1 MSMKKPLGV
10 VVSLVLAAGLAAC
23 NLSRAS
29 SQPTPDV
36 NALYTAAAA
45 SLIAQFNDQ
54 QTQTAAAAT
63 PTPSASPTSLV
74 TFAPLP
80 TLPLGLTPFG
90 TFTFSTPGTGLTPIA
105 SAPPLPG
112 GTGVYSFPV
121 GCDDAM
127 YVGETKPYDKTTMS
141 ALNSFKKGWSLQNT
155 GTCTWGKGYKFAFKS
170 GNQMQGI
177 DIQILNDT
185 DFTDP
190 GHSQAFVVRLVAPK
204 DPGEYV
210 GSWQMQNDKGTWFGS
225 VVTVDIIV
233 Q

>member
-1 MSMKKPLGV
+1 MSLKSSFGILA
-10 VVSLVLAAGLAAC
+10 SVLLATALASC

-36 NALYTAAAA
+36 NALYTAAAGT
-45 SLIAQFNDQ
+45 LVAQFNDQ
-54 QTQTAAAAT
+54 QTQTAAAVT
-63 PTPSASPTSLV
+63 PTPLASPTSLV

-90 TFTFSTPGTGLTPIA
+90 TFTFSTPAAGLTP
-105 SAPPLPG
+105 LPTALPQ

-121 GCDDAM
+121 GCNDAM
-127 YVGETKPYDKTTMS
+127 YIGETKPFDKTTMS
-141 ALNSFKKGWSLQNT
+141 SLNAFKKGWSLQNT
-155 GTCTWGKGYKFAFKS
+155 GTCTWGKNYKFAFKS
-170 GNQMQGI
+170 GEQMEGV
-177 DIQILNDT
+177 DVQILNDT
-185 DFTDP
+185 QYTDP
-190 GHSQAFVVRLVAPK
+190 GHSQAFIIHMVAPK

-210 GSWQMQNDKGTWFGS
+210 GRWQMQDDKGTWFGS